1 MTKHAQNRKR
11 FGRRNFKQRY
21 FRLTTHSFSYG
32 KAKGKRPICDIPL
45 TELVAVER
53 HEERSFKMQN
63 IFRVSYE
70 SFSFDDE
77 SMYVCEC
84 VLQLPQCWVPACVL
98 AWRGSM
104 IHCSRRW
111 MRWSFNSFFRV
122 ITRRNYGDRWL
133 MLIDPDADRWTV
145 RLRDKSQLRCWIDW
159 IKAALEKLD
168 RCSRSSSVMMARPIT
183 MQIIWWEPANDVS
196 QLLNRLLIFFLL
208 RNVTRDDNDEKKNY
222 FFFDDSELVDGW
234 CKHHQQHQM
243 AMWICFSLL

>member
-70 SFSFDDE
+70 SLSFDDE
-77 SMYVCEC
+77 SKYECEC
-84 VLQLPQCWVPACVL
+84 VLQLPQCWIPACVL

-111 MRWSFNSFFRV
+111 IRWSFNSFFRV
-122 ITRRNYGDRWL
+122 VTRRNYGDRWL
-133 MLIDPDADRWTV
+133 MLIDSDVDRWTV

-159 IKAALEKLD
+159 INAA
-168 RCSRSSSVMMARPIT
+168 
-183 MQIIWWEPANDVS
+183 
-196 QLLNRLLIFFLL
+196 LL
-208 RNVTRDDNDEKKNY
+208 RNWTGALDFLLLWWHGQSLCKLFDGNQPMMPRNCWVVFVFSFCWEMLQEMIMMRKKVY
-222 FFFDDSELVDGW
+222 FFL
-234 CKHHQQHQM
+234 M
-243 AMWICFSLL
+243 IRN